1 MSRTGQTCLH
11 LAAEAARDSDS
22 VAILRSVLKHST
34 NINAKDQVGDQ
45 TPLYLAVENADEGF
59 TAGIE
64 MLIRRGANL
73 HDRVRITILG
83 FEQSIVSELSPLN
96 LFFEIFRPIKLSGTA
111 KVCQRHVSVRY

>member
-73 HDRVRITILG
+73 HDRVRIIFLQVLKIWKIELG
-83 FEQSIVSELSPLN
+83 ELL
-96 LFFEIFRPIKLSGTA
+96 
-111 KVCQRHVSVRY
+111 H